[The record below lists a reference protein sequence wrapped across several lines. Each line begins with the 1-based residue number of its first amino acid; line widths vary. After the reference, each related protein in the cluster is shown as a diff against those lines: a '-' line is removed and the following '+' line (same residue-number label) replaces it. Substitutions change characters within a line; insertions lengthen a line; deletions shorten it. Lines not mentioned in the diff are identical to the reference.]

1 MVKDGVFNKCHRY
14 TQRKKTPSVS
24 SKTRTFDLPMSIS
37 DALSLLLISFVAVD
51 NFLKLISSLD
61 ISQEKRIIDYRFCAR
76 N

>member
-1 MVKDGVFNKCHRY
+1 MPQAY
-14 TQRKKTPSVS
+14 SEKKTPSVS
-24 SKTRTFDLPMSIS
+24 SKTRTCRTFDLPMSIS

-51 NFLKLISSLD
+51 NFFKFILSLD